1 MHQDL
6 EASYQPTET
15 LKGMHAALLVI
26 AFVLTIA
33 SAGVGLLMFVIANM
47 RSDHNFFHK
56 IVWLA
61 PVAGVPLFL
70 LVFVSRRMLSW
81 AMWPVWILCC
91 VGVLGIN
98 LKDRV
103 QILFAILPAV
113 AVANVNWI
121 LLLTSALIV
130 QCVASSE
137 TQRR

>member
-15 LKGMHAALLVI
+15 LKGMHVALLVI

-33 SAGVGLLMFVIANM
+33 NAGVGLLMFVIANM

-91 VGVLGIN
+91 VGVL
-98 LKDRV
+98 
-103 QILFAILPAV
+103 FAVLPAV
-113 AVANVNWI
+113 AVSNVNWI

-130 QCVASSE
+130 QYVASSE